1 MKVLQGKQV
10 TFDRFF
16 PATTY
21 FGGGYSHIDYLDI
34 KSTSQV
40 EFKSLVCIFIVF
52 FYLYMGHMDQDGKK
66 VDEIS
71 LFFLK

>member
-40 EFKSLVCIFIVF
+40 YLTGQFKGESQNFSQVCR
-52 FYLYMGHMDQDGKK
+52 LRNNLLQTQP
-66 VDEIS
+66 
-71 LFFLK
+71 L